1 MTNKAVVRVVRHGR
15 LERVQSKDVRVGD
28 ILAVKDKEKF
38 PCDLVLLATHSL
50 QGKCYVMTA
59 NLDGESNLKPKF
71 ALRETRKY
79 MSVSFLKNL
88 SGEVECLNPSP
99 DLFSFSGRVTLV
111 KDYGVENCPIGL
123 ENLGKHLCGLY
134 FLKNIFVVS
143 NARHTA
149 AQHGLHPRRGGL
161 HGPGHQDVSEFQ
173 NKRKQIL
180 VC

>member
-1 MTNKAVVRVVRHGR
+1 MRHRNDSVTNKAVVRVVRHGR

-79 MSVSFLKNL
+79 MSVSFIKNL

-123 ENLGKHLCGLY
+123 ENLGKRAVC
-134 FLKNIFVVS
+134 IF
-143 NARHTA
+143 
-149 AQHGLHPRRGGL
+149 
-161 HGPGHQDVSEFQ
+161 
-173 NKRKQIL
+173 
-180 VC
+180 

>member
-1 MTNKAVVRVVRHGR
+1 MVRHGR

-123 ENLGKHLCGLY
+123 ENLGKH
-134 FLKNIFVVS
+134 I
-143 NARHTA
+143 
-149 AQHGLHPRRGGL
+149 
-161 HGPGHQDVSEFQ
+161 
-173 NKRKQIL
+173 
-180 VC
+180 